1 MPSEDGRAED
11 PCFEVAISEGKA
23 VVYPVRAPDA
33 DRAIGKVIGLV
44 EGGRVRSPVQVARD
58 VGAMV
63 EVVAGEASDSDAV
76 SCARAADALGLSESE
91 RRLLLGARDEPRR
104 EAPDPRK
111 MAQAARTCLKRT
123 GSGALQPSKRRRA

>member
-63 EVVAGEASDSDAV
+63 E
-76 SCARAADALGLSESE
+76 SE
-91 RRLLLGARDEPRR
+91 RRLLLGAREEPRR